1 MDADSTMEAMLGS
14 SERHLHDGE
23 SFLCPVV
30 SLTFYKNDDFKRLTG
45 RDQPYSI
52 LPKEKLE
59 QLQDSIRSSGLL
71 EALTV
76 REDPNE
82 DGKYQI
88 LAGRNRY
95 LAISSGNLM
104 DEIPCVY
111 RECPTEDDARKILIE
126 TNEARREKVS
136 DLERAFSVAFR
147 MDSIKELNKDKQLG
161 APSDEIVGREFGI
174 SPTSVHNC
182 VQITKLIPDFQDML
196 EKGNIGII
204 TGAHIGSMPTGLQ
217 EAFWGAIDENK
228 KLTDKTVKKVS
239 EAAKKT
245 DSGLLSVLEVE
256 ELLSRPADL
265 DKPKKVKIPDE
276 YRELVPNNE
285 EMEDFFVDNWI
296 KNAIRFYAET
306 LAKRNRVDDEDP
318 IPEGQIAFGEK

>member
-1 MDADSTMEAMLGS
+1 M
-14 SERHLHDGE
+14 
-23 SFLCPVV
+23 
-30 SLTFYKNDDFKRLTG
+30 TG